1 MWDFA
6 FFAHISFNIFISM
19 DDLIDED
26 VADVIFETPCEKGK
40 RPGTI
45 LRPPPEKKLK
55 SLLVRL
61 PEPSDI

>member
-1 MWDFA
+1 
-6 FFAHISFNIFISM
+6 M

-26 VADVIFETPCEKGK
+26 VADVVFETPREKGK

-45 LRPPPEKKLK
+45 LRPPPEKKLR

-61 PEPSDI
+61 PAGSLTKKSSDITRLS